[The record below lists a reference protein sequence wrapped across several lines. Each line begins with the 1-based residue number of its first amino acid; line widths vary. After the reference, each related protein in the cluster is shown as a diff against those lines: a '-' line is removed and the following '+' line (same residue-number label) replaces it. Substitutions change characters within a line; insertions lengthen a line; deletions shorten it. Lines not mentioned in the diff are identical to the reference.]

1 MDARCRPMSVGGESG
16 FVSFLLC
23 WLRRVFFFFISLV
36 SFVSSFQFEMVSVLV
51 FLVPFFLVKTP
62 TLAHDEC
69 IFPWVMI
76 SKI

>member
-1 MDARCRPMSVGGESG
+1 MDARCRPMSVGEESG

-23 WLRRVFFFFISLV
+23 WLRRVFFLV